1 MINIKNKK
9 IEKNIILFL
18 FLVTSFIFAIPS
30 IIYYIKNKTL
40 LNFEASYLFLL
51 TDSISAMSQAVIY
64 LIMFAI
70 LTILY
75 FKVIKNRKDLF
86 KNSKKLFSFIAI
98 ISVIFMV
105 IAPFTSSDIFYYLGI
120 GRLDSKYHQNPYYT
134 TVKEFVEIRR

>member
-51 TDSISAMSQAVIY
+51 TDSISAMSQAAIY
-64 LIMFAI
+64 LIMLAI

-98 ISVIFMV
+98 VSVIFMV
-105 IAPFTSSDIFYYLGI
+105 IVPFTSSDIFYYLGI